1 MCYEPLIVLQFLL
14 QDLRL
19 VQSLDQRRSQ
29 FQFLYRA
36 PDWLIR
42 DRMRLI
48 LSSLNSRLKK
58 TIENNS
64 GAPRTRIERTGPW
77 ITNLGQNGFGVNSG
91 WVRAPKH
98 IKPVIVFAHFVVFPH
113 PLHQLTA
120 SDASSS
126 GF

>member
-29 FQFLYRA
+29 FQFLYRE

-42 DRMRLI
+42 GRMRLI

-58 TIENNS
+58 
-64 GAPRTRIERTGPW
+64 
-77 ITNLGQNGFGVNSG
+77 
-91 WVRAPKH
+91 KH
-98 IKPVIVFAHFVVFPH
+98 
-113 PLHQLTA
+113 
-120 SDASSS
+120 
-126 GF
+126 